1 MARPA
6 PLRLA
11 LPPGAVWPHLLRAV
25 MWKPVLVGGA
35 VAIGLAHDGFKGPE
49 QTLAA
54 GAMAIGCSFALDDP
68 ATTTIAN
75 SPAPL
80 WWRRTLH
87 LVLVLPLAAVLWLVA
102 LGVAG
107 IPSGGAPSAYL
118 EVGAMVAVVLAA
130 SAAAARQRGDGLGG
144 TAGAPCLMAL
154 TAAATLLP
162 SRWALFPVIGHE
174 LRWWLLVA
182 VASGILMGASRDP
195 AARLRP
201 DHANS
206 IPWQRKPRRR
216 AQQEEG
222 P

>member
-6 PLRLA
+6 PPR
-11 LPPGAVWPHLLRAV
+11 PPHAVWPHLLRAV
-25 MWKPVLVGGA
+25 MWKPVLFGGT
-35 VAIGLAHDGFKGPE
+35 VAIGLAYDGFQGPE

-54 GAMAIGCSFALDDP
+54 GAVAIGCSFALDDP
-68 ATTTIAN
+68 ATTTVAN

-80 WWRRTLH
+80 WWRRILH

-102 LGVAG
+102 TGVAG
-107 IPSGGAPSAYL
+107 IPAGGTPSAHL

-154 TAAATLLP
+154 LAVAALLP
-162 SRWALFPVIGHE
+162 SRWALYPVTGHE
-174 LRWWLLVA
+174 LRWGVLVA
-182 VASGILMGASRDP
+182 VASGVLMGATRDP

-201 DHANS
+201 TYAVS
-206 IPWQRKPRRR
+206 RR
-216 AQQEEG
+216 
-222 P
+222 

>member
-6 PLRLA
+6 PPRLS
-11 LPPGAVWPHLLRAV
+11 LPPRAVWPHLFRAV
-25 MWKPVLVGGA
+25 MWKPVLLGGA
-35 VAIGLAHDGFKGPE
+35 VAISLAYDGFNGPE

-107 IPSGGAPSAYL
+107 VPAGGAPSAYL

-162 SRWALFPVIGHE
+162 PRWALFPVTGHE

-182 VASGILMGASRDP
+182 VASGVLMGASRDP

-201 DHANS
+201 DQANS
-206 IPWQRKPRRR
+206 IPWQLKPHR